1 LEEEL
6 YVGFRSLASRLAILA
21 IGGLVAACT
30 AASTPAPTQ
39 APTPA
44 ATTGASPSA
53 ATGELP
59 KPEKASV
66 KLGMAA
72 GGEISTFAQIQAS
85 QLKLFEKYG
94 LAVELVSFEG
104 SAKAVGALQAGQV
117 EIAITDFG
125 STLSSQLTDVKLVAV
140 GSNATTLTD
149 DLVCLSAIK
158 GAADVKGKRVAV
170 STFGGVSHAAA
181 LLALKAL
188 NLGPTDAAITQV
200 GGQGA
205 RIAALKGGSIECGIV
220 DKNSSG
226 PLVAEG
232 MNIVAS
238 IWKPPTQPFGRSAMI
253 VTKTFLAQNPN
264 TVLVALAASLEG
276 QNTIW
281 TDTMGSATRWGQWAQ
296 IDATKALPFV
306 TDFQAVGNRSMN
318 FKDEAFTN
326 AQKVIAAVNPDII
339 DVKIT
344 DAFDRSLLEKLVQ
357 IGFYSKI
364 NNPVTAP

>member
-1 LEEEL
+1 VRLDSPAYRL
-6 YVGFRSLASRLAILA
+6 GAIALIGALVVGCAQ
-21 IGGLVAACT
+21 G
-30 AASTPAPTQ
+30 STPAPTQ
-39 APTPA
+39 APTSTAA
-44 ATTGASPSA
+44 ATGAASPSA
-53 ATGELP
+53 AAGELP
-59 KPEKASV
+59 KPEKASI

-149 DLVCLSAIK
+149 DLVCLAAIK
-158 GAADVKGKRVAV
+158 TGADVKGKRVAV

-181 LLALKAL
+181 LLALKAI

-205 RIAALKGGSIECGIV
+205 RIAALKGGSIDCGIV
-220 DKNSSG
+220 DKNSSA

-232 MNIVAS
+232 LNIVAS

-253 VTKTFLAQNPN
+253 TNKTFLAQNPN

-276 QNTIW
+276 QNMIW
-281 TDTMGSATRWGQWAQ
+281 TDTQGSAERWGKWAQ
-296 IDATKALPFV
+296 ITTAAALPFV
-306 TDFQAVGNRSMN
+306 TDFQAVGNRSLN

-357 IGFYSKI
+357 IGFYTKI
-364 NNPVTAP
+364 NNPVTTP